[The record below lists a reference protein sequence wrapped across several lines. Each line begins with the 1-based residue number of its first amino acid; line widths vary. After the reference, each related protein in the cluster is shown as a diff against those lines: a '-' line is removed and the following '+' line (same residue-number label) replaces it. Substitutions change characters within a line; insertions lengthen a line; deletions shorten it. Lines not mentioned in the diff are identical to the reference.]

1 MEITEEELNKKI
13 AEAQAEAKKGLLT
26 QDDFDK
32 ALSKRINELTEKHK
46 KDLEE
51 KEKTLKMTAE
61 EKQKHD
67 FEVLTKERDEL
78 KSSLEAKEH
87 KEKLMSLMSEKKVD
101 NSFYDMFSNVTDL
114 DKASQMMDKLNAG
127 VKTLVDTEVE
137 KKLKPNIPSSGGNE
151 TDDAQLRKAMGL

>member
-1 MEITEEELNKKI
+1 MELSEEELNKKI

-26 QDDFDK
+26 QEDFDK
-32 ALSKRINELTEKHK
+32 ALSKRINELTEKYK

-51 KEKTLKMTAE
+51 KEKTAKMTAE

-78 KSSLEAKEH
+78 KSSLAEKEH
-87 KEKLMSLMSEKKVD
+87 KEKLLSLMSEKKVD
-101 NSFYDMFSNVTDL
+101 NSFYEMFSSVADIE
-114 DKASQMMDKLNAG
+114 KAGQMMDKFNE
-127 VKTLVDTEVE
+127 TLKSQVDAEVE
-137 KKLKPNIPSSGGNE
+137 KKINPHVPSSNGNN

>member
-13 AEAQAEAKKGLLT
+13 ADAQAEAKKGLLT

-51 KEKTLKMTAE
+51 KEKILKMSE
-61 EKQKHD
+61 DERRKHD

-78 KSSLEAKEH
+78 KTSLQEKEH
-87 KEKLMSLMSEKKVD
+87 KEKLLSLMTEKKVD
-101 NSFYDMFSNVTDL
+101 NSFYDMFSAVSDL
-114 DKASQMMDKLNAG
+114 EVAGQMMDKLNEN
-127 VKTLVDTEVE
+127 VKTAIDSEVE
-137 KKLKPNIPSSGGNE
+137 KKLKTNVPSTGGNE

>member
-13 AEAQAEAKKGLLT
+13 ADAQAEAKKGLLS
-26 QDDFDK
+26 QEDFDK
-32 ALSKRINELTEKHK
+32 AMSKRINELTEKHK
-46 KDLEE
+46 KELEE

-87 KEKLMSLMSEKKVD
+87 KEKLLSLMTEKKVD
-101 NSFYDMFSNVTDL
+101 NSFYDMFSGVADL
-114 DKASQMMDKLNAG
+114 DKAGQMMDKFNENF
-127 VKTLVDTEVE
+127 KTAVDTEVE
-137 KKLKPNIPSSGGNE
+137 SKLKSNVPSSGGNGN
-151 TDDAQLRKAMGL
+151 DDAQLRKAMGL